1 MQARVLVRQGHPCP
15 PALRHGRGA
24 DTRLEVTPLI
34 LTSYSDFFFY
44 KLKTLVPT
52 TDSVTLHNIES
63 FVLIH
68 VIYS

>member
-1 MQARVLVRQGHPCP
+1 MQARVLVRQGRPCP

-34 LTSYSDFFFY
+34 LTSYSDFFY
-44 KLKTLVPT
+44 KLKALVPT
-52 TDSVTLHNIES
+52 TDYVTLHNIES